1 MAGPSRAADPQQGSD
16 HDLLRAFLEGDD
28 QAFNGLMERHE
39 DRIFGLCLKMLH
51 NRSDA
56 LEASQEIFI
65 TAFRRASS
73 FRGDSAFGTW
83 LYRIGINHCKDVLR
97 KRRDVLLEADQLELG
112 GADTGQPGVEEA
124 AALRLDLARALAS
137 LPDDYREAVIMHDLG
152 GVPYEEIASVTGVP
166 LGTIKSRISRGRRR
180 LARLLE
186 PAEAPD
192 SSKDRT

>member
-1 MAGPSRAADPQQGSD
+1 MGPERAADPLQRSD
-16 HDLLRAFLEGDD
+16 HDLLEAFLGGDNN
-28 QAFNGLMERHE
+28 AFSGLMERHE
-39 DRIFGLCLKMLH
+39 GRIFGLCLKMLH

-97 KRRDVLLEADQLELG
+97 KRKDVLYESDQLEIERV
-112 GADTGQPGVEEA
+112 DPRQRNIDET
-124 AALRLDLARALAS
+124 AALRLDLSRALAE
-137 LPDDYREAVIMHDLG
+137 LPDDYREAVVMHDLG
-152 GVPYEEIASVTGVP
+152 AVPYEEIAIVTGVP
-166 LGTIKSRISRGRRR
+166 VGTVKSRISRGRRQ

-186 PAEAPD
+186 HKEGMD
-192 SSKDRT
+192 TSKDQT

>member
-1 MAGPSRAADPQQGSD
+1 VGPERAADPLQRSD
-16 HDLLRAFLEGDD
+16 HDLLEAFLGGDND
-28 QAFNGLMERHE
+28 AFSGLMERHE

-97 KRRDVLLEADQLELG
+97 RRKDVLFESDQLEIERV
-112 GADTGQPGVEEA
+112 DTRHRGIDEA
-124 AALRLDLARALAS
+124 AALRLDLSSALAE
-137 LPDDYREAVIMHDLG
+137 LPDDYREAVVMHDLG
-152 GVPYEEIASVTGVP
+152 AVPYEEIATLTGVP
-166 LGTIKSRISRGRRR
+166 VGTVKSRISRGRRQ

-186 PAEAPD
+186 HAEGMD
-192 SSKDRT
+192 TSKDQT

>member
-1 MAGPSRAADPQQGSD
+1 VGPERAADPLQRSD
-16 HDLLRAFLEGDD
+16 HDLLHAFLEGDND
-28 QAFNGLMERHE
+28 AFSGLMERHE

-97 KRRDVLLEADQLELG
+97 KRKDVLYESDQLEIERV
-112 GADTGQPGVEEA
+112 DPRQRGVDET
-124 AALRLDLARALAS
+124 AALRLDLSRALAE
-137 LPDDYREAVIMHDLG
+137 LPDDYREAVVMHDLG
-152 GVPYEEIASVTGVP
+152 AVPYEEIAAITGVP
-166 LGTIKSRISRGRRR
+166 VGTVKSRISRGRRQ

-186 PAEAPD
+186 HKEGMD
-192 SSKDRT
+192 TSKDQT

>member
-1 MAGPSRAADPQQGSD
+1 VAPRGTRNQQRSDP
-16 HDLLRAFLEGDD
+16 DLLQAFLEGDD
-28 QAFNGLMERHE
+28 EGFNQLMERHE

-97 KRRDVLLEADQLELG
+97 KRKDLLLEEDQLEFEQV
-112 GADTGQPGVEEA
+112 DTRQRGVEEA
-124 AALRLDLARALAS
+124 AALRLDLARALAA
-137 LPDDYREAVIMHDLG
+137 LPDDYREAVVMHDLG
-152 GVPYEEIASVTGVP
+152 GVPYEEIASLSGAP
-166 LGTIKSRISRGRRR
+166 LGTIKSRISRGRRQ

-186 PAEAPD
+186 PSEVSD
-192 SSKDRT
+192 SSKDQR